1 MVKKICII
9 FILISFLSFIRL
21 SYAESKNTSFFQII
35 NKITG
40 KSFMITVFPDT
51 QKRIDN
57 LIIKVNDC
65 LIYNDKSNYASFLK
79 VENSKNNKNLF
90 SSWIFS
96 NNPSISEFPHPI
108 YAIKLVKCED
118 LTKQ

>member
-35 NKITG
+35 DKITG

-65 LIYNDKSNYASFLK
+65 LINNDKSNYASFLK

-90 SSWIFS
+90 SSWVFS

-108 YAIKLVKCED
+108 YAIQLVKCED

>member
-9 FILISFLSFIRL
+9 FILINFMSFIRL

-40 KSFMITVFPDT
+40 KSFVITVFPDT
-51 QKRIDN
+51 QERIDN

-65 LIYNDKSNYASFLK
+65 LINNDKSIYASFLK
-79 VENSKNNKNLF
+79 VENRKNNKNLF

-96 NNPSISEFPHPI
+96 NNPSISEFSNPI